1 MKLAMKVKPGAKVKL
16 GDYDTDFTAGLT
28 QDEARE
34 RLKDLSH
41 ELGDLQEMLF
51 AAGRNGVL
59 IVLQGI
65 DTSGKDGTIRQV
77 MSEVNP
83 QGCRVESFKAP
94 TEEEL
99 AHDFLWRVHRVVP
112 RRGMMTIFNRSHYED
127 VIVVRVHNL
136 VPEKMW
142 KQRYEH
148 INDFEQLLVESGTIV
163 LKFFLHIS
171 REEQKERLKERELET
186 KKAWKLSA
194 GDWREREN
202 WDEYMKAYEDTLS
215 RCSTRHAPWHIVP
228 ADKKWFR
235 NLAIAEA
242 IVQTLRPYRDDWE
255 RLLASLAEKKKAEL
269 QEYHLKVARKWRWPP
284 CEPHQIWLSRHQ
296 RPARACRSSS
306 L

>member
-1 MKLAMKVKPGAKVKL
+1 MQLAMKVKPGAKVKL
-16 GDYDTDFTAGLT
+16 GDYATDFTAGLT

-34 RLKDLSH
+34 RLQNLSH
-41 ELGDLQEMLF
+41 ELGDLQETLF
-51 AAGRNGVL
+51 AAGRNAVL

-83 QGCRVESFKAP
+83 QGCRVESFKVP

-142 KQRYEH
+142 KPRYEH

-186 KKAWKLSA
+186 DKAWKLSA
-194 GDWREREN
+194 GDWREREH
-202 WDEYMKAYEDTLS
+202 WDEYMKAYEDALS
-215 RCSTRHAPWHIVP
+215 RCSTRYAPWHIVP

-269 QEYHLKVARKWRWPP
+269 QEYHESKSHA
-284 CEPHQIWLSRHQ
+284 
-296 RPARACRSSS
+296 
-306 L
+306 